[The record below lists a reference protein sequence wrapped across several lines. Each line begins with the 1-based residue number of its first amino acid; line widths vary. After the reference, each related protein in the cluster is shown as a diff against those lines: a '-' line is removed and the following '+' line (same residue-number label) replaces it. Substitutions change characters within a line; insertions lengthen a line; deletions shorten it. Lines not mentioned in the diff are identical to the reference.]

1 MVSTDSTVLG
11 FKASA
16 PNSSVDTNISVAD
29 IFEFVKEN
37 NDKFEADSD
46 NPTAF
51 TPKHIN
57 KDLLNADGTPKVV
70 YHGTAGNFN
79 IFQSESNTYW
89 FSESYDYAESMMEE
103 RGGGEVKAVYLNMR
117 NPYYAKLPLG
127 KFSDPVYEA
136 SI

>member
-1 MVSTDSTVLG
+1 M
-11 FKASA
+11 
-16 PNSSVDTNISVAD
+16 
-29 IFEFVKEN
+29 
-37 NDKFEADSD
+37 
-46 NPTAF
+46 
-51 TPKHIN
+51 
-57 KDLLNADGTPKVV
+57 
-70 YHGTAGNFN
+70 
-79 IFQSESNTYW
+79 YW